1 MEAVIE
7 KVTFKKK
14 KEHDVIRDRIEAAIE
29 GHDKEAVERALDKLI
44 ELYNLN

>member
-7 KVTFKKK
+7 KIIFKKK
-14 KEHDVIRDRIEAAIE
+14 KEHDVIRDRIEKAIE
-29 GHDKEAVERALDKLI
+29 GQDKEAVERALDKLI